1 MCSDYRKKGPM
12 FYLTRDGFTFLAMG
26 FTGKVAVEFKETYI
40 NAFNEMEKA
49 IWYKRIYFKEIQK
62 DA

>member
-1 MCSDYRKKGPM
+1 M